1 MKKNKNTATKI
12 IDFVIF
18 LILIVV
24 LYFAYKY
31 YQKNNFNEFI
41 RSETNPYTSKFVRDD
56 EQKYSERASYKIQS
70 NEFNDAMF
78 YKIVMNKKILEHL
91 EKK

>member
-1 MKKNKNTATKI
+1 MKKSKSTANKV
-12 IDFVIF
+12 IDLIIF

-41 RSETNPYTSKFVRDD
+41 RSETNPYTSKFVRDS
-56 EQKYSERASYKIQS
+56 EQK
-70 NEFNDAMF
+70 
-78 YKIVMNKKILEHL
+78 
-91 EKK
+91 

>member
-1 MKKNKNTATKI
+1 MKKNKSSVSKVKDLI
-12 IDFVIF
+12 VF

-41 RSETNPYTSKFVRDD
+41 RSETNPYTSRFIRD
-56 EQKYSERASYKIQS
+56 
-70 NEFNDAMF
+70 NEEN
-78 YKIVMNKKILEHL
+78 
-91 EKK
+91 

>member
-1 MKKNKNTATKI
+1 MKKSKSTTNKV
-12 IDFVIF
+12 IDLIIF

-31 YQKNNFNEFI
+31 YQKNNFNEFV

-78 YKIVMNKKILEHL
+78 
-91 EKK
+91 